1 MSQTAPTI
9 DVSSGSSRASLW
21 LAAVGFLL
29 IASGT
34 GILSWFP
41 ATRVLEVTVQAL
53 GILLIAIALVM
64 NWRSH
69 VARWGLAAFIF
80 FLLGTLAYGVMW
92 SEYAIFPDSFDTAE
106 ATQRSLVIVG
116 VGYLCAAIGMFL
128 LLWRKQRQLK
138 NAPRSGELTIA
149 ATFPQLWLFG
159 IGALLSG
166 AGMFVWLIP
175 TASKLQHVGLDIIG
189 WALIAISAIA
199 LRTLLTHRVG
209 RVAAILIILAVL
221 VYWAHYVL
229 DVLPIWAH
237 TDWRQPARWTSV
249 AFVFAAIACIL
260 MATRKR

>member
-1 MSQTAPTI
+1 MSQNAPTT
-9 DVSSGSSRASLW
+9 DVNSVASRASLR
-21 LAAVGFLL
+21 LAAAGFLL
-29 IASGT
+29 IAMGT

-41 ATRVLEVTVQAL
+41 TLRVLEVTVQAL
-53 GILLIAIALVM
+53 GVLLIALALVM

-69 VARWGLAAFIF
+69 VARWGWAAFIF

-92 SEYAIFPDSFDTAE
+92 SEYAIFPNSFDTPE
-106 ATQRSLVIVG
+106 ATQRSLIIVG

-128 LLWRKQRQLK
+128 LLGRKQRQLT
-138 NAPRSGELTIA
+138 NAPRSGERAIA

-175 TASKLQHVGLDIIG
+175 TASKLQHVGLVIIG
-189 WALIAISAIA
+189 WALVAISAIA
-199 LRTLLTHRVG
+199 LRKLLTHRVG
-209 RVAAILIILAVL
+209 GPAAILIILAVL
-221 VYWAHYVL
+221 VYWAHFVL

-249 AFVFAAIACIL
+249 AYAFAAISCIL